1 VATKFRKPLLF
12 KNDDGILHKKI
23 DYYAVGCHRTV
34 LFEWRWMNNR
44 GEGEKMKMGR
54 SLMSCKDVSSLI
66 SLGQDQ
72 RLSLRERM
80 MVRVHLFFCEACSRF
95 STQIRFLDK
104 AAAKSMR
111 EKPESENKDAALSE
125 EARQRIVRAMDKE
138 EGK

>member
-1 VATKFRKPLLF
+1 
-12 KNDDGILHKKI
+12 
-23 DYYAVGCHRTV
+23 
-34 LFEWRWMNNR
+34 
-44 GEGEKMKMGR
+44 
-54 SLMSCKDVSSLI
+54 
-66 SLGQDQ
+66 
-72 RLSLRERM
+72 
-80 MVRVHLFFCEACSRF
+80 FFCEACSRF